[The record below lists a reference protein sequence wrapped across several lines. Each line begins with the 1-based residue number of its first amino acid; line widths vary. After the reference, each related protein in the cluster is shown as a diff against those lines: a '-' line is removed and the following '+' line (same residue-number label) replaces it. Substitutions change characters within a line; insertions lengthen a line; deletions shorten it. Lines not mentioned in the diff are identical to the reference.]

1 MERSGSR
8 WIRANPLQSDVT
20 VHWPKCWTANRNGD
34 ICHSSPLWQPGWCPP
49 VIPLCIAAGLQLSLA
64 HRCNPMDRTERGCY
78 IFCSVHFFMHPVLG
92 RVLYYLATHIN
103 FYLQGKF
110 WRFSTGLNTVMLPT
124 AQYTPAQLDNN
135 YDYGQFSFSFLI
147 QVVYWGKGGV
157 KKEDLRDFIIN
168 GYP

>member
-20 VHWPKCWTANRNGD
+20 VHWPKCWTTNRNGD
-34 ICHSSPLWQPGWCPP
+34 ICHSSPPWQPVWCPP

-92 RVLYYLATHIN
+92 RVLYYLAAHTVLSLTSTHKV
-103 FYLQGKF
+103 LQI
-110 WRFSTGLNTVMLPT
+110 WIQRCYPQHNTHQLSWTTIRTMVNL
-124 AQYTPAQLDNN
+124 ASLSLYRWYTE
-135 YDYGQFSFSFLI
+135 
-147 QVVYWGKGGV
+147 GGEV
-157 KKEDLRDFIIN
+157 
-168 GYP
+168 

>member
-78 IFCSVHFFMHPVLG
+78 IFCPVHFFMHPVLG

-103 FYLQGKF
+103 FYSQGKF
-110 WRFSTGLNTVMLPT
+110 WRFSTGLNTVMLPQHNAHQLSWT
-124 AQYTPAQLDNN
+124 TIRTMVNLASLSLYRWYTE
-135 YDYGQFSFSFLI
+135 GRE
-147 QVVYWGKGGV
+147 V
-157 KKEDLRDFIIN
+157 
-168 GYP
+168 